1 MATVID
7 SLLIE
12 LGLDTTKFNAEQKKS
27 VEALRKL
34 DEQQEKTAKNTQD
47 NAKKTELGFN
57 KVTQAVLE
65 YFLAYAGVSQI
76 KSFVENTT
84 KANVEIGRSAHL
96 LSMSAVELKT
106 WGDVAQIT
114 GGNIDSITGTLQN
127 LQQSL
132 AGIKAGNAEVLKPI
146 AMLGAM
152 DAFDINTNTVSLG
165 KLADAIKRFKD
176 AGHTEAEA
184 QYWTSALGVDQKTFL
199 LLEQGRAA
207 IDENYDHFLKLNKG
221 IEEASNS
228 SAEISK
234 QWLETEKQAQ
244 SLGRVIM
251 DDLNT
256 PISYLNK
263 GIQYA
268 LKGFRALFSLSL
280 DPLRESAQEVVNAEE
295 AAKAGKSN
303 AGVSAIGGAPK
314 NIRYKNPGNLRYVD
328 KFGNPNLSA
337 ALAAGATSVDKQGF
351 ATFPSMEAGTK
362 AQMALLEKKY
372 AKGLDTI
379 RKLYTGAGGVK
390 GWLGSG
396 DDLKDA
402 PSAIANVM
410 KLTGI
415 GADQHINQ
423 NQLEM
428 VRQAMQNNEGMIG
441 SGVNAQS
448 GTRHINNTS
457 EVSIQTLN
465 VNTQATDAAGIAK
478 DLPRHLQNNAL
489 MGSGMLGAD

>member
-76 KSFVENTT
+76 KGFVENTT
-84 KANVEIGRSAHL
+84 KANVEIGRSSHL
-96 LSMSAVELKT
+96 LSMSAIELKT

-114 GGNIDSITGTLQN
+114 GGSIDSITGTLQN

-234 QWLETEKQAQ
+234 QWIETEKQAQ

-263 GIQYA
+263 GVQYA
-268 LKGFRALFSLSL
+268 LKGFKALFTLSL
-280 DPLRESAQEVVNAEE
+280 DPLRESAQEAVNAQE
-295 AAKAGKSN
+295 AESEGKANS
-303 AGVSAIGGAPK
+303 GVSAIGGTQR
-314 NIRYKNPGNLRYVD
+314 NIRNNNPGNLKYNDYTKGLGATGVD
-328 KFGNPNLSA
+328 K
-337 ALAAGATSVDKQGF
+337 DGF
-351 ATFPSMEAGTK
+351 AIFPSMESGK
-362 AQMALLEKKY
+362 AAQQSLLNSKY
-372 AKGLDTI
+372 SQGLDTI
-379 RKLYTGAGGVK
+379 RKLYTGAGNVK
-390 GWLGSG
+390 GWLGNG
-396 DDLKDA
+396 ADLKDA

-415 GADQHINQ
+415 GADQHINP

-441 SGVNAQS
+441 SGINAQS

-489 MGSGMLGAD
+489 MGSGMLGAN